1 MPEPVPLVGQALPD
15 VRPRRLCGLLRADLA
30 PVRRPHPG
38 AAGAQPGGEAKKD
51 EGDVVDAEFTE
62 VKDKK

>member
-1 MPEPVPLVGQALPD
+1 MGPTLEKPAGGGNGRGKLGEKMYAQQQAEGAGAPE
-15 VRPRRLCGLLRADLA
+15 
-30 PVRRPHPG
+30 HE
-38 AAGAQPGGEAKKD
+38 AAGAQQQAKKD

>member
-1 MPEPVPLVGQALPD
+1 VLSQAAMKLGEKMYAQQQAEGAGAPE
-15 VRPRRLCGLLRADLA
+15 
-30 PVRRPHPG
+30 HE
-38 AAGAQPGGEAKKD
+38 AAGAQQQAKKD